1 MYVCMP
7 LVYWKTTFLHSAF
20 RCHSGCL
27 MYICWCIHVLLSNC
41 TACMTVLYLC
51 RWTSWTVWWAA
62 VCQPYHQARH
72 SVQCRAP
79 CSRSSPS
86 LTATACGSRSA
97 EGWHPE
103 PCHPGGEPE
112 ESENT
117 LQLWWQEAQQSQH
130 FNLKVLHF
138 RFDELNSSATTK
150 GVTVSILSVWKVHHR
165 WVKCN
170 EWFWCE
176 KHFP

>member
-1 MYVCMP
+1 MYS
-7 LVYWKTTFLHSAF
+7 WATALHAWQF
-20 RCHSGCL
+20 CTCAGELLGRCGEQQFVSHITRPG
-27 MYICWCIHVLLSNC
+27 
-41 TACMTVLYLC
+41 TACNAGLLVAALHP
-51 RWTSWTVWWAA
+51 VWQPLHVA
-62 VCQPYHQARH
+62 VA
-72 SVQCRAP
+72 VQRVGTQ
-79 CSRSSPS
+79 SP
-86 LTATACGSRSA
+86 ATQ
-97 EGWHPE
+97 EE
-103 PCHPGGEPE
+103 KPE

-130 FNLKVLHF
+130 FNLRVLHF